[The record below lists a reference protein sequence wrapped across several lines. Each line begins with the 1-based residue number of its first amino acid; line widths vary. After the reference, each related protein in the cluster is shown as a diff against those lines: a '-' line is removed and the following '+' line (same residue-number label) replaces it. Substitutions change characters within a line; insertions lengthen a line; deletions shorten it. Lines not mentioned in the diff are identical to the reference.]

1 MLRRPAT
8 QPGLTL
14 VPLHVGYSAWNAA
27 TLTLRR
33 ANVSR
38 ISGHWQN
45 DAYTERWFWGVSFM
59 LTNRRSYG
67 HAGTLEDAKAACRAE
82 YEGWLQDQR

>member
-1 MLRRPAT
+1 MPPHLPF
-8 QPGLTL
+8 
-14 VPLHVGYSAWNAA
+14 AA
-27 TLTLRR
+27 PTSR
-33 ANVSR
+33 AFR
-38 ISGHWQN
+38 DWQN

-82 YEGWLQDQR
+82 CEGWLQEQR